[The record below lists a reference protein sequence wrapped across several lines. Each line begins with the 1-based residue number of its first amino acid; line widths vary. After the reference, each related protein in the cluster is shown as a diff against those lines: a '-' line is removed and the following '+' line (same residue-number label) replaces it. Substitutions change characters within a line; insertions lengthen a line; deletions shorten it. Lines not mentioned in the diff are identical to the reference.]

1 MAGPQDPAAAGS
13 DRLRVGH
20 ADREQV
26 IEALKAAFVQG
37 RLTKA
42 ELDTRAGQALSAR
55 TYADLAALTA
65 DIPAAPSDP
74 PAAAP
79 ARPSAPA
86 RRRPLARAAA
96 WSGVC
101 LIIAAAAT
109 WVLTLLVAADGH
121 YHGIPG
127 ANPPYESWAPLALF
141 LASGAAVTAIG
152 ILVNG
157 VATSLEQRRSR
168 SELPPRPGGHA
179 PDGERRGGT
188 GYRPDPPGPG
198 PDQARADLRSDSSRP
213 RRPHSSGR
221 GARTP
226 RGVRPVPGAG

>member
-1 MAGPQDPAAAGS
+1 MMAGPQDPAAAGR

-26 IEALKAAFVQG
+26 IEALKAAFVHG

-96 WSGVC
+96 WSGGC
-101 LIIAAAAT
+101 LVIAAAAAKIAFQLDPEPGPPAPYASWT
-109 WVLTLLVAADGH
+109 KYLLL
-121 YHGIPG
+121 I
-127 ANPPYESWAPLALF
+127 AL
-141 LASGAAVTAIG
+141 AAVFTAMG
-152 ILVNG
+152 ILVHG
-157 VATSLEQRRSR
+157 VGTSLEQRRSR
-168 SELPPRPGGHA
+168 RQPPPRPGGHA
-179 PDGERRGGT
+179 LDGERRGGT
-188 GYRPDPPGPG
+188 GYRPVPPGPR

-226 RGVRPVPGAG
+226 RGIRPVPDAG